1 MRASRRSF
9 FEVAGVGMAAVLA
22 GAAAPG
28 APTTSQP
35 VAPGAAQAGTQAAG
49 ERPMKVVS
57 LADIEAQAHALM
69 SEAAWA
75 FVAEGSGDQWTLGEN
90 RRAFNDYPIMPHR
103 LRGVDGTKV
112 AMGVQLLGHDLPYPI
127 LVAPSGVHLFV
138 HPTAEAATAG
148 GAGMAGALYT
158 ASGASTLPLEAIA
171 KATTGPKWFQAYLNS
186 DEGVTKDILLR
197 AKAAGFTAIVLTADA
212 LGPGMSDHFIRL
224 GMPFPPGMTFG
235 NNDPRY
241 GGSGNFLAQ
250 KTALTLDDIG
260 MIRTLT
266 GLPVVVKGL
275 LRGVDAK
282 DAVSAGAGA
291 IQVSNHGGRQIDG
304 VPASVSALP
313 EVVEAVGGRVPV
325 LLDGGIRRG
334 IDVFRALA
342 LGATA
347 VATARPILY
356 GAAVGGPAG
365 VAAVLEHLRD
375 ELHQTM
381 LLSGAQTIADI
392 GRSNLRELPG

>member
-1 MRASRRSF
+1 MLASRRSF
-9 FEVAGVGMAAVLA
+9 FEAASLGGAAILA
-22 GAAAPG
+22 GGAAPS
-28 APTTSQP
+28 APATSQP
-35 VAPGAAQAGTQAAG
+35 VAPGAAQPGTPAAG
-49 ERPMKVVS
+49 ERPMRVVS
-57 LADIEAQAHALM
+57 MADVEAQAHARM

-75 FVAEGSGDQWTLGEN
+75 FIAEGSGDQWTLAEN
-90 RRAFNDYPIMPHR
+90 RRAFNDFPIVPRR
-103 LRGVDGTKV
+103 LRGVDGTTL
-112 AMGVQLLGHDLPYPI
+112 AMGIQLLGHDLPYPV
-127 LVAPSGVHLFV
+127 LVAPSGAHLFA

-148 GAGMAGALYT
+148 DAGRAGTLYT
-158 ASGASTLPLEAIA
+158 ASGASNLPLEEIA
-171 KATTGPKWFQAYLNS
+171 KATPGPKWFQVYLNS
-186 DEGVTKDILLR
+186 DEGVTRDILMR
-197 AKAAGFTAIVLTADA
+197 AKAAGYTAIVLTADA

-224 GMPFPPGMTFG
+224 GRPFPPGMTFG

-241 GGSGNFLAQ
+241 GGRGNFLQQ

-266 GLPVVVKGL
+266 GLPVVVKGI
-275 LRGVDAK
+275 LRGADAK
-282 DAVSAGAGA
+282 DAVSAGAAA

-304 VPASVSALP
+304 VPASVTALP
-313 EVVEAVGGRVPV
+313 EVVDAVAGQVPV

-356 GAAVGGPAG
+356 GAVLGGPAG

-381 LLSGAQTIADI
+381 LLAGTQRIADI
-392 GRSNLRELPG
+392 NRGCLRGIAA

>member
-1 MRASRRSF
+1 MQASRRSLI
-9 FEVAGVGMAAVLA
+9 GAASLGTA
-22 GAAAPG
+22 AILTGGAAPG
-28 APTTSQP
+28 APDTSQP
-35 VAPGAAQAGTQAAG
+35 VAPGGAQAGTPAAG
-49 ERPMKVVS
+49 ARPMRVVS
-57 LADIEAQAHALM
+57 LADVEAEAHARM

-75 FVAEGSGDQWTLGEN
+75 FVAEGSGDQWTLAEN
-90 RRAFNDYPIMPHR
+90 RRAFDDFPLVPRR
-103 LRGVDGTKV
+103 LRGVDGSAVT
-112 AMGVQLLGHDLPYPI
+112 MGVQLLGHDLPYPI
-127 LVAPSGVHLFV
+127 MVAPSGVHLFA

-148 GAGMAGALYT
+148 GAGRAGALYT

-171 KATTGPKWFQAYLNS
+171 KATPGPKWFQAYLNS
-186 DEGVTKDILLR
+186 DEGVTRDILLR
-197 AKAAGFTAIVLTADA
+197 AKAAGYTAIVLTADA

-241 GGSGNFLAQ
+241 GGRGNFLEQ

-260 MIRTLT
+260 MIRSVT
-266 GLPVVVKGL
+266 GLPVVVKGI
-275 LRGVDAK
+275 LRGTDAK
-282 DAVSAGAGA
+282 DAVSAGAAA

-313 EVVEAVGGRVPV
+313 EVADAVAGRVPV
-325 LLDGGIRRG
+325 LLDGGVRRG

-347 VATARPILY
+347 VATARPVLF
-356 GAAVGGPAG
+356 GAVLGGDAG
-365 VAAVLEHLRD
+365 VAAVLEHMRD

-381 LLSGAQTIADI
+381 LLAGTQAIADI
-392 GRSNLRELPG
+392 NRGCLRGMAA